1 LPAHS
6 NSSCSCSSTLQAVVH
21 TTYPTVGPVTEL
33 RMRGRG
39 RRSSRSWHKA
49 HGHSATL
56 VCPVAVGAGL
66 RSQQTTAA
74 AAAAAAW
81 PYVWAAP
88 AARHRNLRQAA
99 TGAQLPVHCKNP
111 ERQSMHS
118 PSNRGGMRAG
128 CARRLPDWGAFR
140 VWHLLGAP
148 RGARYACCVG
158 QGQARMAR
166 RHRSLA
172 SASHD

>member
-1 LPAHS
+1 MPAHS

-56 VCPVAVGAGL
+56 VCPVAAGAGL
-66 RSQQTTAA
+66 RSQQTTA

-99 TGAQLPVHCKNP
+99 TGAQLPVHCKKP
-111 ERQSMHS
+111 
-118 PSNRGGMRAG
+118 RGRVCTAPLIAAACGQGAHEG
-128 CARRLPDWGAFR
+128 SQTGARSASGIF
-140 VWHLLGAP
+140 LGP
-148 RGARYACCVG
+148 PGGARYACCVG